1 MQPKFESHKTVRIKL
16 GQESLKVKVKD
27 YGGNESTKY
36 LWQFNGMAGKIRNQV
51 VGSSIEW
58 QITQWFYDIETEDGS
73 RVHKVPEACLKEAT

>member
-1 MQPKFESHKTVRIKL
+1 MQPKFESHKTVRIRL

-36 LWQFNGMAGKIRNQV
+36 LRQFNGMAGKIRNQV
-51 VGSSIEW
+51 VGPSIGW

-73 RVHKVPEACLKEAT
+73 RVHKIPEASLEEAS